1 MAAAPPPA
9 VCFAVPRLAVHQ
21 CRKSFGFYKTS
32 RVCSACVFCSRLSA
46 SLPSGK
52 RENVSA
58 TDLPVLLALVKP
70 FLLCIC
76 PWSAPLPAAAPQQH
90 THRVLPSSCSIPGP
104 AIARTQPMCQGRLL
118 PGWLAL
124 PFSGEQVRALPC
136 FSSGDRQS
144 CVAFFLS
151 VAVAHRTGGALL
163 YSTSSPSDKLGRNF
177 RVTTGCANVLMQ

>member
-1 MAAAPPPA
+1 MQKELR
-9 VCFAVPRLAVHQ
+9 FLQ
-21 CRKSFGFYKTS
+21 NFT
-32 RVCSACVFCSRLSA
+32 RVLS
-46 SLPSGK
+46 L
-52 RENVSA
+52 R
-58 TDLPVLLALVKP
+58 VLLAFVSEPSKWEEGKRVSHRPPSAFSAGEAFSPVHLPLV
-70 FLLCIC
+70 CASSCCC
-76 PWSAPLPAAAPQQH
+76 PPAAHPQGA
-90 THRVLPSSCSIPGP
+90 PSSCSIPGP